1 MLFNIYFYIFRYS
14 ELMEK
19 LVLKIPSTYWK
30 IDSENTGGA
39 LSYYLYE
46 LIQDN
51 CLKIN
56 KTFKEKITDD
66 IRKVR
71 IIFF

>member
-1 MLFNIYFYIFRYS
+1 
-14 ELMEK
+14 MEK

-30 IDSENTGGA
+30 IDSENTGGV

-56 KTFKEKITDD
+56 KIFKEKITDD
-66 IRKVR
+66 IRKER
-71 IIFF
+71 IIII